1 MANNFL
7 VLGTLAALGWA
18 FVNGPP
24 PSTEPTAWPTASR
37 IAATDPSIIPYIT
50 AGRGP
55 ALELRRDPV
64 PIVRNFRVSPAPPVS
79 AETQAVAAE
88 QQAQDDLDRRAA
100 KAAVEQDGYKRV
112 SILGKANNG
121 AWRAKGYR
129 GTTAVLL
136 TVDGTGRV
144 SMD

>member
-7 VLGTLAALGWA
+7 ILGTLAALGWA
-18 FVNGPP
+18 FVNGSP
-24 PSTEPTAWPTASR
+24 PSTEPKGWPTASR
-37 IAATDPSIIPYIT
+37 IATTDSSIIPYIT

-55 ALELRRDPV
+55 ALDLRRDPV

-79 AETQAVAAE
+79 AETQAAAAE

-112 SILGKANNG
+112 SILGKVNNG

-129 GTTAVLL
+129 GTTAVQL
-136 TVDGTGRV
+136 TVDSTGRV